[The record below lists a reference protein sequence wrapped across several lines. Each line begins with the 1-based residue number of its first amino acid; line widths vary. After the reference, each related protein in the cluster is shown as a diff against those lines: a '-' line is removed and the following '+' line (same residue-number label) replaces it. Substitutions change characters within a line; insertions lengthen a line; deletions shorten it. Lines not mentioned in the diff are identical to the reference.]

1 MKKNS
6 DNHTLLTATEAEDPT
21 CRDCCNLAAID
32 VGSNAARL
40 LIKHVD
46 CEPDGTRH
54 VSKLMFLRVP
64 LRLGMDV
71 FGGGEVSEERAKE
84 FVATMKAYRQ
94 LMKVYHVARYRACAT
109 SAMRDARN
117 GADLLDRIERKAHI
131 KLDIITG
138 DEESR
143 IIYDNHLCWTLSNPD
158 HAQTRCFL
166 YVDVGGGSTEI
177 NFIKDG
183 ERRFSH
189 SFQVG
194 TIRMLKGK
202 VKPRD
207 IEAMRCEVAALAQ
220 GQPPFDIIGSGGNI
234 NKLYRLASKKRKL
247 DYLPVVTL
255 RELHATL
262 SPMTVERRMEAYGL
276 KPDRADVIVPAAEIF
291 LAIADGLRAKR
302 ILVPGMGLA
311 DGIINEMVEKLNHVS
326 HK

>member
-1 MKKNS
+1 MKKS
-6 DNHTLLTATEAEDPT
+6 ESQPVLTATEVEDLS
-21 CRDCCNLAAID
+21 CSQCYNLAAID

-40 LIKHVD
+40 LIKHVER
-46 CEPDGTRH
+46 EPDGGHH

-71 FGGGEVSEERAKE
+71 FGSGEVSEERAKE

-94 LMKVYHVARYRACAT
+94 LMKVYHVERYRACAT
-109 SAMRDARN
+109 SAMRDASN
-117 GADLLDRIERKAHI
+117 GADLLCRIERKAHI
-131 KLDIITG
+131 RLDIITG

-183 ERRFSH
+183 ERRYSH
-189 SFQVG
+189 SFNVG
-194 TIRMLKGK
+194 TIRLLKGK
-202 VKPRD
+202 AKASD
-207 IEAMRCEVAALAQ
+207 IQAMRDEVALLAK

-255 RELHATL
+255 RELHAAL
-262 SPMTVERRMEAYGL
+262 SAMTVEQRMEVYGL
-276 KPDRADVIVPAAEIF
+276 KADRADVIVPAAELF
-291 LAIADGLRAKR
+291 LAIADGLKAKR

-311 DGIINEMVEKLNHVS
+311 DGIINEMIAGTQGAR
-326 HK
+326 